1 MRRLA
6 VSVFILLL
14 VLCDLSAF
22 AQRRPAPPNR
32 PPPVGPRGGG
42 PSGVRPT
49 IPRITR
55 PPRSMDPARRQPI
68 PRASSVK
75 ATIPP
80 AKSPEVARARV
91 EAKTKLDQLRSL
103 RARLRSRTALSSG
116 TVPVPKSPTT
126 DQTKVQFGRV
136 ANQVSH
142 AFRHTDKAGLN
153 REAVKQAIQVDIAK
167 IANSLPKGQY
177 NGSVNINGI
186 QVDYS
191 AFKLADGTINVGRIT
206 PRRR

>member
-68 PRASSVK
+68 PRSSSAKV
-75 ATIPP
+75 AIPP

-103 RARLRSRTALSSG
+103 RARLRSSTALDS
-116 TVPVPKSPTT
+116 TLNAPKNRNWKFGSYKSATKWANQMASRGWTEQQITDAIEHGKQYPAPNLINPKNGATRYVNPTT
-126 DQTKVQFGRV
+126 GRYVVVDKV
-136 ANQVSH
+136 
-142 AFRHTDKAGLN
+142 T
-153 REAVKQAIQVDIAK
+153 REIIQLGGDGFI
-167 IANSLPKGQY
+167 PK
-177 NGSVNINGI
+177 
-186 QVDYS
+186 
-191 AFKLADGTINVGRIT
+191 
-206 PRRR
+206 